1 MRLPLKSLL
10 IGGTIGA
17 ATTAVANVS
26 RRYQHWKQQQK
37 QRLETGSQLIG
48 TARGQVEY
56 RLEGDGP
63 AVLLIHGSPGGYDQ
77 AVALAHFLALHG
89 YTTLAVS
96 RPGYLRT
103 PLVSGKTPEEQADL
117 YALVLDMLNIPQV
130 VIIAN
135 SGGGPSAL
143 QFALRHPEHCRGL
156 IMIAG
161 LSQKYSEEET
171 YRALPWAR
179 RQTKQVVDK
188 LVLFDPAL
196 YLLLTLSQRV
206 PEGANVQ
213 ELLASLSLN
222 DLRTFGYEND
232 MEQFADLPVY
242 PVRDIIAPTLL
253 VHGTDDIDV
262 PFAQSE
268 QLARRMPHAQLVP
281 VEFADHVS
289 VLTNTATASTI
300 QRFLHK
306 VYGI

>member
-37 QRLETGSQLIG
+37 QRLETGSQLIE
-48 TARGQVEY
+48 TAQGQVEY
-56 RLEGDGP
+56 CLEGDGP

-77 AVALAHFLALHG
+77 GVALAHFLALHD

-103 PLVSGKTPEEQADL
+103 PLISGKTPEEQADL
-117 YALVLDMLNIPQV
+117 YARLLDMLNIPQV
-130 VIIAN
+130 VVIAI

-161 LSQKYSEEET
+161 LSNKYSEEET
-171 YRALPWAR
+171 YRALPWVR
-179 RQTKQVVDK
+179 RQTKQAVDK
-188 LVLFDPAL
+188 LVQFDPAL
-196 YLLLTLSQRV
+196 YLLMTVSQRV
-206 PEGANVQ
+206 PEGEKVQ
-213 ELLASLSLN
+213 EMLGSFTLN
-222 DLRTFGYEND
+222 DLRTFGNDND
-232 MEQFADLPVY
+232 MEQFANLPVY

-253 VHGTDDIDV
+253 VHGTEDIDV
-262 PFAQSE
+262 PFAHSE
-268 QLARRMPHAQLVP
+268 QLARRMAHAQLVP
-281 VEFADHVS
+281 IEFADHVS
-289 VLTNTATASTI
+289 VVANAATASTI
-300 QRFLHK
+300 QRFLRK

>member
-10 IGGTIGA
+10 IGGTLGV

-37 QRLETGSQLIG
+37 QRLESESQLIE

-77 AVALAHFLALHG
+77 AMALAHFLALHD

-117 YALVLDMLNIPQV
+117 YALVLDMLNISQV
-130 VIIAN
+130 VLIAN

-161 LSQKYSEEET
+161 LSYKYSEEET
-171 YRALPWAR
+171 YRALPWVR

-188 LVLFDPAL
+188 LVLFDPTL
-196 YLLLTLSQRV
+196 YLLLTLSKRV
-206 PEGANVQ
+206 PEGEKVQ
-213 ELLASLSLN
+213 ELLASLILN

-232 MEQFADLPVY
+232 MEQFADLPIY

-268 QLARRMPHAQLVP
+268 QLSRRMPHAQLVP

-289 VLTNTATASTI
+289 VLTNVATASSV